1 MLTMELD
8 KNFCILLVSDN
19 YASLDIINSVLSSY
33 YNVKMATSIDEALI
47 LLKVTEMNL
56 VILDSASHSKECSE
70 FLTAIKSSEETMR
83 IPVILIGDSSNPEH
97 EEYAFALGVADYI
110 SKPLR
115 SSIVKVRVNNQR
127 LIVRQIKAIEEL
139 GLQDPLTGVANRRGF
154 DNRLH
159 LEWLRAVRDKTT
171 LSLAI
176 ADIDYFKAYND
187 EYGHVQ
193 GDVLLLAL
201 AKQFVAMLR
210 RPADF
215 VARWGGEEFVIMLP
229 NTSLEGAVE
238 HSEEIRTAVQAMIIP
253 NLPAATISIGIASIA
268 PTTRSSIEDFFKS
281 ADKALYQA
289 KNSGRNRVCSISCVS

>member
-1 MLTMELD
+1 MELD